1 MFRNYTRLGIKH
13 VKKKVTTKCLEK
25 CLGSKH
31 IFYSVVNKHVNS
43 TKHISIGRFHWNS
56 IPYAHPYSCSMTEQT
71 RLNPAMIPDSSVQS
85 GSPEV
90 QNHAH
95 PYHGVQWCRNI

>member
-31 IFYSVVNKHVNS
+31 IFYSVTATFFKNYDCLIVTSLKYFL
-43 TKHISIGRFHWNS
+43 KRISVTYITFAFVQDEKYTWCGLE
-56 IPYAHPYSCSMTEQT
+56 IQT
-71 RLNPAMIPDSSVQS
+71 L
-85 GSPEV
+85 
-90 QNHAH
+90 
-95 PYHGVQWCRNI
+95 